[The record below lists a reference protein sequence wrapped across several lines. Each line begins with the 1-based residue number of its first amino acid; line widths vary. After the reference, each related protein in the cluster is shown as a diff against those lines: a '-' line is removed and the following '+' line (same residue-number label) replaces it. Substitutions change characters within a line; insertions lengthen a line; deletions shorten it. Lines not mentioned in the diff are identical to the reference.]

1 MRSAW
6 ARASVSWRTAA
17 LLALASLACIALLQA
32 PSPKERQNAYEP
44 LQPARVHRLGQ
55 QLMADQASADMF
67 KPSSSTYNII
77 RKAVTGASVSNR
89 LCGYTTSGGCDST
102 NYVLMLATQLV
113 PGLVIAAVCILVG
126 IIWWSFRCCCCG
138 TCQAGR
144 GTCCNTEADK
154 RDFFY
159 TSKEILITKIVLS
172 AFWLLVF
179 IGIIL
184 GFYGNQDV
192 TNGFNDTTNGFF
204 NSANGTVTSLYAVA
218 DKANSLAGS
227 TVVST
232 STTSQ
237 FASIS
242 SSAQSTISTM
252 NTYNNYRSTGFIVL
266 YSIILVGWCSMM
278 IVWFYHT
285 SIPFWINGFLG
296 YLFLFFLWVGFAG
309 LLAFGVVIGDTCVE
323 FDYYRTNSTSLGA
336 ITYAY
341 SCDTS
346 SNGVSSMNSTVY
358 SNLYSSGAT
367 ACNYIGNTLT
377 GYTKSGVTG
386 QTGQHCCQCMTCTS
400 SQITGD
406 DIYFLVFNS
415 NNSAYLSSG
424 GNSVAT
430 NAATD
435 ANSATAVGK
444 IGTTVNWYQLQQQMI
459 SYSNCTY
466 VLSIV
471 NTIYSPACYTLLSG
485 IFFSVFSCAWLGTFL
500 IFAQVYVIYGIK
512 RFDPAN
518 DEAHCKL
525 SGHKLEDD
533 EAVDMAEVHLGKA

>member
-102 NYVLMLATQLV
+102 NYVL
-113 PGLVIAAVCILVG
+113 
-126 IIWWSFRCCCCG
+126 
-138 TCQAGR
+138 
-144 GTCCNTEADK
+144 
-154 RDFFY
+154 
-159 TSKEILITKIVLS
+159 
-172 AFWLLVF
+172 
-179 IGIIL
+179 
-184 GFYGNQDV
+184 
-192 TNGFNDTTNGFF
+192 TNGFF